1 MRKISTFLLSLLCL
15 MGATA
20 YAQTSYTFKVSPA
33 PADGNF
39 DSSTHWYYIKN
50 KGGAN
55 ASAGQVQNVW
65 LSTGDDYLTD
75 GKLALKNTTQPTDE
89 SGWWCIVGNETDGY
103 KFYNK
108 AKGASYVLGMSTT
121 ANMTS
126 SSAKMVDVSS
136 ADADYGVT
144 NFDFHASYCSDDTYW
159 VPAAHGTT
167 RAWNQQSQLLVFW
180 NSDQAWYGWEAS
192 ASNPGNGDDGSAFKF
207 IAANSVVY
215 NVTVNYTV
223 DGKVAETKTIS
234 VEEGTVAT
242 IPAPDNS
249 LLTAGTP
256 SKTDAVTENCTITV
270 PCTITLPFTV
280 SPEPTDGAFAKDTK
294 WYAIKIKYNNWFKAA
309 DDNSVTG
316 HYLSSFPS
324 SSKDGSEVD
333 ASGITGDDYLW
344 CITGSLA
351 DGFKLYNKKAG
362 TSYTL
367 NRASLGTDGVAS
379 LSADGTNNVFS
390 ITGSSHNATK
400 TACFY
405 VKGDAGKVFI
415 NVQGDLS
422 TDGSLLGWTSNDA
435 GSAIEFVNPL
445 ELKASLVLAWADSY
459 KDYAAPTG
467 LPAGAIFFGNRFLDQ
482 SDDLVAYKNAY
493 SALNAEKTEANL
505 KSLVGLNGKV
515 AAGAYGLEDGAYY
528 RLQCVVTKNK
538 TGHDV
543 LSWDSNAPT
552 QYAACVTQGDAKTQ
566 AASVWQFVKSGSNYL
581 LKNVNTGK
589 YLEPI
594 VNASNKR
601 LQLVDESSAGTVNV
615 EQRSA
620 AYGHF
625 MIKNTNY
632 TTSNHH
638 ALFAEDGSGDNYRL
652 SVWDNLTAGADWY
665 IIKATELEVAL
676 NTVDEASY
684 ASVYLPFGV
693 KSASDSKLYTGT
705 LNGNILEM
713 THKEGVAKET
723 GIVILGAKDA
733 ASTTLTISDDVESVT
748 GNTLTGTLTPM
759 TSGLDSYYILSKG
772 DTSRVI
778 GFYPHSSS
786 LTTIRA
792 NKALLPAPTSGED
805 MVSLSFDGAFTGISA
820 AALNGNVDAS
830 APVYDLSGR
839 RVSAPAKGGVYIQA
853 GRKYIVK

>member
-33 PADGNF
+33 PTDGNF
-39 DSSTHWYYIKN
+39 DSSTHWYYIQN
-50 KGGAN
+50 KGGSN
-55 ASAGQVQNVW
+55 GGYQKVW
-65 LSTGDDYLTD
+65 LSAGEGYLSGELLTLSNSTQPSDDYGLWAVV
-75 GKLALKNTTQPTDE
+75 GDE
-89 SGWWCIVGNETDGY
+89 ANGY

-108 AKGASYVLGMSTT
+108 GKGVSFVLGMSTSG
-121 ANMTS
+121 NDKS
-126 SSAKMVDVSS
+126 SSAKMVDASS
-136 ADADYGVT
+136 TDATYGVT
-144 NFDFHASYCSDDTYW
+144 DFDIHASYCKDDTYW

-167 RAWNQQSQLLVFW
+167 RAWNQQGGKLVFW
-180 NSDQAWYGWEAS
+180 DSDMAWYGWGAS
-192 ASNPGNGDDGSAFKF
+192 ASSPGNGDDGSAFKF
-207 IAANSVVY
+207 VPAAAWT
-215 NVTVNYTV
+215 VTVNYTV
-223 DGKVAETKTIS
+223 DGETVETKTIQ
-234 VEEGTVAT
+234 VEGGEVAT
-242 IPAPDNS
+242 IPAPENS
-249 LLTAGTP
+249 LLVAGTP
-256 SKTDAVTENCTITV
+256 SKTDAVTEECTITV
-270 PCTITLPFTV
+270 PCTIKLPFTV
-280 SPEPTDGAFAKDTK
+280 SPEPADGTFDKDTK

-333 ASGITGDDYLW
+333 ASEINGDDYLW

-351 DGFKLYNKKAG
+351 EGFKLYNKNAG
-362 TSYTL
+362 TGYTL
-367 NRASLGTDGVAS
+367 NRASLDVAGVAS

-390 ITGSSHNATK
+390 ITGSSYNGTK

-415 NVQGDLS
+415 NVQGSLE
-422 TDGSLLGWTSNDA
+422 TDGSLKGWTTNDA

-467 LPAGAIFFGNRFLDQ
+467 LPDGAIFFGNSFLDQ

-493 SALNAEKTEANL
+493 NALNNEKTEANI
-505 KSLVGLNGKV
+505 KNLVELNEKV

-552 QYAACVTQGDAKTQ
+552 QYAACVTPDDAKKQ

-594 VNASNKR
+594 VNAANKR
-601 LQLVDESSAGTVNV
+601 LQLVEESSAGTVNV
-615 EQRSA
+615 EQRGA

-632 TTSNHH
+632 TTDNHH
-638 ALFAEDGSGDNYRL
+638 ALFAEDGSSDNYRL
-652 SVWDNLTAGADWY
+652 SVWDNLEAGADWY

-693 KSASDSKLYTGT
+693 KSASDSKLYTGV
-705 LNGNILEM
+705 LNGSTLEM
-713 THKEGVAKET
+713 THKDGVAKET

-748 GNTLTGTLTPM
+748 GNALTGTLTPM

-772 DTSRVI
+772 DTSGAI
-778 GFYPHSSS
+778 GFYPHNSSL

-820 AALNGNVDAS
+820 AALNGNGDVS